1 MRRAVL
7 GQAGTALAL
16 VLASGVAL
24 AVPRIGDDEPN
35 ILVGTNREDSLLG
48 TGGDDLVNGL
58 GGDDK
63 TFGAAEADEM
73 SGGSGDDIV
82 IGGPGSDSIH
92 SDILDFQPS
101 GSCHR
106 GNGVLIGEVAR
117 TSSTPTRD
125 TAKPSSVV
133 VAGTGS
139 TPTAAT

>member
-1 MRRAVL
+1 MRRVVL
-7 GQAGTALAL
+7 GLAGMALAL

-48 TGGDDLVNGL
+48 R
-58 GGDDK
+58 GDDK
-63 TFGAAEADEM
+63 TFGGAEADEM
-73 SGGSGDDIV
+73 SGGFGDDIV

-92 SDILDFQPS
+92 SDILDFHPS
-101 GSCHR
+101 GSGHR
-106 GNGVLIGEVAR
+106 GNDVLIGGGGEDFFYANGGH
-117 TSSTPTRD
+117 RD
-125 TAKPSSVV
+125 PSSVV